1 MSKRGNDP
9 AGPCFEPNENGYGNA
24 IVFEHPNGN
33 KSFVHFNQGMTI
45 REQFAAMALQG
56 LCSNSNWANSMPI
69 ELCNAAIVRADILI
83 RELEKR

>member
-45 REQFAAMALQG
+45 REQFAAMAMQG
-56 LCSNSNWANSMPI
+56 LSANVT
-69 ELCNAAIVRADILI
+69 AARSSGADIAKAAVIMADELLK
-83 RELEKR
+83 RLEK